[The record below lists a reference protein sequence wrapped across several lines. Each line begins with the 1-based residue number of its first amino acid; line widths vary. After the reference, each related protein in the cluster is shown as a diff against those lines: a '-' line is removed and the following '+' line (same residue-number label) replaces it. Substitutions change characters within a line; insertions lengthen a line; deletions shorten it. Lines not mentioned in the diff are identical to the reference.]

1 MTASS
6 DEVNAAARGPA
17 AAAPRTL
24 VADGIVF
31 GEGPRWHDGAFW
43 YSDIGAGAVYRVA
56 RPGAP
61 EKVVEVAGSPSGLG
75 WLPDGRLLVVSM
87 HERRLM
93 RLDAGGLVLHA
104 DLARW
109 CGGDAN
115 DMVVDARG
123 RAYVGNIGFDLER
136 QPIEPRSTSL
146 VCVEPDGSARAVARD
161 LMAPNGMAIT
171 PDGRTLIVG
180 ESGAG
185 CLTAFDVD
193 DRGGLSNRRVY
204 ARLEAGGAP
213 DGLCLDAEGAVW
225 VASPTTR
232 AFLRNREGGEI
243 SDRIPTGDRHA
254 IACMLGGDD
263 RRTLYLIT
271 APTMSIR
278 SSIPLRDGR
287 IESVRVAVAGAGRP

>member
-1 MTASS
+1 MTPSL
-6 DEVNAAARGPA
+6 DETRADARGPA
-17 AAAPRTL
+17 ALAPRALVAAP
-24 VADGIVF
+24 IFF
-31 GEGPRWHDGAFW
+31 GEGPRWHDGAFRF
-43 YSDIGAGAVYRVA
+43 SDIGAGAVFRVSSS
-56 RPGAP
+56 GAL
-61 EKVVEVAGSPSGLG
+61 EKVVDIPGRPSGLG

-87 HERRLM
+87 HDRRLM
-93 RLDAGGLVLHA
+93 RFDSSGLAVLA
-104 DLARW
+104 DLSPW

-115 DMVVDARG
+115 DMVVDAHG

-136 QPIEPRSTSL
+136 QPIEPRPTVL
-146 VCVEPDGSARAVARD
+146 VRVDPDGSARAVASD

-193 DRGGLSNRRVY
+193 AAGDLSNRRVY
-204 ARLEAGGAP
+204 APLEPGGAP

-232 AFLRNREGGEI
+232 AFLRIREGGEI
-243 SDRIPTGDRHA
+243 TDRLPTGDRHA
-254 IACMLGGDD
+254 IACMLGGTD

-278 SSIPLRDGR
+278 TSIPLHDGR